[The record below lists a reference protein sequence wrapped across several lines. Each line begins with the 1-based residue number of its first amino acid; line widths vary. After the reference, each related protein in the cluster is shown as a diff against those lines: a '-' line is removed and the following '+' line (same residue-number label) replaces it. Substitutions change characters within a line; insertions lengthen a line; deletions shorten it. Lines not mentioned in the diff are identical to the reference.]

1 MPRNTLFL
9 LRFSY
14 FSSDGC
20 KTLVNFQSSEM
31 LILMIF
37 VSVLVAV
44 LEEWIFRSPYSARVE
59 VAAPVPVLPKPL
71 CHVAPSSLACGQ
83 HNPESFILNC
93 WLLLL
98 VFECF

>member
-44 LEEWIFRSPYSARVE
+44 ME
-59 VAAPVPVLPKPL
+59 VDFQKPL
-71 CHVAPSSLACGQ
+71 LCQGGSCSPGPCAS
-83 HNPESFILNC
+83 
-93 WLLLL
+93 
-98 VFECF
+98 